1 MNAIVEA
8 YKAQVAAYHAKHGR
22 NWAQWA
28 DAESVFDAIP
38 FDWETLNDEEGEQ
51 FFSAVFDEVEAAKA
65 EQQ

>member
-1 MNAIVEA
+1 MNAIIEA

-22 NWAQWA
+22 NWAQWT

-38 FDWETLNDEEGEQ
+38 FDWETLTDEEGEQ
-51 FFSAVFDEVEAAKA
+51 LFNAVFDEVEAAKA

>member
-1 MNAIVEA
+1 MNAIIEA

-38 FDWETLNDEEGEQ
+38 FDWETLTDEEGEQ